1 MWFKRGFCLLLL
13 FGALCLYTVAEEPA
27 ISSLSAVV
35 YLPENGQV
43 LYEKDGDTRRPMAST
58 TKLMTALVAA
68 ETLDLSAELTV
79 SAEAVRVEGSSLGL
93 RGGDRITGQ
102 DLLTGMLLESG
113 NDAANAVALT
123 VEDSLEAFA
132 LRMNQKARELGMTH
146 SGFVTPSGLD
156 AEGHG
161 ASARDM
167 ALLGAAVLENP
178 TLATI
183 CATKST
189 QITFGN
195 PPVTH
200 TVSNHNRLLSKIE
213 GCVGLKT
220 GYTTKAGR
228 CLVSAVMRNGITL
241 VVTTLN
247 GHDYWDDH
255 QALYDYGFSR
265 IQRLTLPE
273 VTPPTLTVSGG
284 VQKEVALYC
293 EVPTAP
299 VVDTGAT
306 TSIEVR
312 LELPAFMTAPINR
325 GDTVGYVRY
334 ENNGGVLC
342 SAPLFAAE
350 DVEALS
356 VASPWTWWWHWFCA
370 LLAAWG

>member
-1 MWFKRGFCLLLL
+1 MWLKRGLCLFLL
-13 FGALCLYTVAEEPA
+13 FGVLGVYTAAEAPA
-27 ISSLSAVV
+27 VSSLSAVV
-35 YLPENGQV
+35 YLPETGQV

-132 LRMNQKARELGMTH
+132 RRMNQKAAELGMTN

-178 TLATI
+178 TLAAI
-183 CATKST
+183 CATKNT
-189 QITFGN
+189 QIAFGN
-195 PPVTH
+195 PPVSH
-200 TVSNHNRLLSKIE
+200 TVSNHNRLLSKME

-228 CLVSAVMRNGITL
+228 CLVSAAVRDGITL
-241 VVTTLN
+241 VVATLN

-255 QALYDYGFSR
+255 QALYDYGFSKIR
-265 IQRLTLPE
+265 RLSLPEATLPS
-273 VTPPTLTVSGG
+273 LTVSGG
-284 VQKEVALYC
+284 VEKQVTLCY

-299 VVDTGAT
+299 IVDVTLTAPLT
-306 TSIEVR
+306 VR
-312 LELPAFMTAPINR
+312 LELPTFVTAPVKK
-325 GDTVGYVRY
+325 GDVVGYIRY
-334 ENNGGVLC
+334 ENSSGVLC
-342 SAPLFAAE
+342 SAPLTAAE
-350 DVEALS
+350 SVEAQP
-356 VASPWTWWWHWFCA
+356 VASPWIWWWRWFCT

>member
-1 MWFKRGFCLLLL
+1 MWLKRGLCLLLL
-13 FGALCLYTVAEEPA
+13 LSTLCVYAMAEEPE

-35 YLPENGQV
+35 YLPETGQV

-93 RGGDRITGQ
+93 HGGDRITGQ
-102 DLLTGMLLESG
+102 DLLIGMLLESG

-132 LRMNQKARELGMTH
+132 RRMNQKAAELGMTN

-178 TLATI
+178 ALAAI

-189 QITFGN
+189 QIIFGN
-195 PPVTH
+195 PPVSH
-200 TVSNHNRLLSKIE
+200 TVSNHNRLLSKME

-228 CLVSAVMRNGITL
+228 CLVSAAVRDDITL
-241 VVTTLN
+241 VVATLN
-247 GHDYWDDH
+247 GHDYWNDH
-255 QALYDYGFSR
+255 QSLYDYGFSKVR
-265 IQRLTLPE
+265 RLTLPE
-273 VTPPTLTVSGG
+273 TVLPMLAVSGG
-284 VQKEVALYC
+284 VKKQVALCYETPIAPIVGT
-293 EVPTAP
+293 EVTDPLT
-299 VVDTGAT
+299 
-306 TSIEVR
+306 VR
-312 LELPAFMTAPINR
+312 LELPSFVTAPVSA
-325 GDTVGYVRY
+325 GEVVGYIRY
-334 ENNGGVLC
+334 ENSSGVLC
-342 SAPLFAAE
+342 SAPLTAAG
-350 DVEALS
+350 DVEAQP
-356 VASPWTWWWHWFCA
+356 VASPWVWWWRWFCT
-370 LLAAWG
+370 LLAALG